1 MLARADETFGPVGDA
16 GPKRSARK
24 GRIGSG
30 AARGADRS
38 DDGEG
43 AADVEFLMALAAGT
57 GVVFLAEMGDKTQL
71 VAMSLATR
79 YRART
84 VLLGITLATVA
95 VHGLSVLIA
104 EALGL
109 AIPTDWVTLVAGLAF
124 LGFGLWTLRGDEM
137 TDKDEERAASRKI
150 RSGLLTVATVFFVA
164 ELGDKTMLATI
175 TVGTQYHWLPV
186 WIGSTAGMVAADA
199 LAIWVGALLGKR
211 LPERVVQIGAAVLF
225 FLAGAVMTFQG
236 VLAVTR

>member
-1 MLARADETFGPVGDA
+1 M
-16 GPKRSARK
+16 
-24 GRIGSG
+24 
-30 AARGADRS
+30 
-38 DDGEG
+38 
-43 AADVEFLMALAAGT
+43 EFLMALAAGT

-211 LPERVVQIGAAVLF
+211 LPERAVQIGAAVLF